1 MKNLSLHK
9 LMKLFVAIFSG
20 IIILAAAVYTAT
32 TINNFNSEN
41 AQIQSSAANRVSI
54 ELQKNTLITR
64 YIADYISENTER
76 INNIEEY
83 LKNNP
88 SQYAQYTLSH
98 QPYFNWP
105 YTSKDFFIKNSNLT
119 ELQVRMIDS
128 NNAFKAT
135 IENTSG
141 NVVNIKK
148 NNIDDMLYSSIIN
161 PQQENV
167 VGIVGTKF
175 NNSALKQSLSQLEDN
190 RHMQVWALTDD
201 DRPVFQ
207 YFDNGVSTKERKL
220 VKKAID
226 RKHLSEIPGF
236 LGTVRTVDNQY
247 KVLVVFDNQA
257 MKEIMMRRISVILA
271 IAAIVLLAL
280 FASFMA
286 IFNHYRKQLN
296 LIISTIHA
304 VSENDAEASI
314 DTTDSRFE
322 DLTILSD
329 SINHMLDEINNN
341 INTIYKLRI
350 AQQEAHMKALQA
362 QISPHFMANT
372 LEYIRMSALDIGASD
387 LAKVVYNFAALLRS
401 NVSSQV
407 QTTLKKEA
415 KLVGNYVYLYQVR
428 FPDKLAYQIVIP
440 KELEQVKLPK
450 FSLQPLVENYFVHG
464 VNFAQNTNALE
475 VKAYLKNNRVVIEV
489 IDNGRQL
496 SKAELSKLNEKIKQ
510 PIVSDKSIGLQN
522 VYARMKN
529 YTKNFAMKIS
539 NNPYGGITV
548 RLSFD
553 YEI

>member
-20 IIILAAAVYTAT
+20 IIILAAAFYIAA
-32 TINNFNSEN
+32 TINNFSSEN
-41 AQIQSSAANRVSI
+41 SQIQNSAVIRVSV
-54 ELQKNTLITR
+54 ELQKNSLITNN
-64 YIADYISENTER
+64 IGDFISENTER

-83 LKNNP
+83 LKNHP
-88 SQYAQYTLSH
+88 SSYARYTLEH
-98 QPYFNWP
+98 EPYFNWP
-105 YTSKDFFIKNSNLT
+105 DTSKDFFIKNPNLT
-119 ELQVRMIDS
+119 ELQIRMLDS
-128 NNAFKAT
+128 KSVFKANKK
-135 IENTSG
+135 NTSG
-141 NVVNIKK
+141 QIIKIKK
-148 NNIDDMLYSSIIN
+148 NNANDMLYSSIIN
-161 PQQENV
+161 PQQETV
-167 VGIVGTKF
+167 VGVVGTRF
-175 NNSALKQSLSQLEDN
+175 NNSSLKESLSQLEGN

-207 YFDNGVSTKERKL
+207 YFDQGVTSNEKKTI
-220 VKKAID
+220 KKAID
-226 RKHLSEIPGF
+226 RKQLSKIPGF
-236 LGTVRTVDNQY
+236 ISTLRTVDDQY
-247 KVLVVFDNQA
+247 KVLVIFDNQA
-257 MKEIMMRRISVILA
+257 MNMIMLRRISLILA
-271 IAAIVLLAL
+271 IAAVVLLAL
-280 FASFMA
+280 FISFMA

-296 LIISTIHA
+296 LIISTTHT
-304 VSENDAEASI
+304 VSENDTEARI

-322 DLTILSD
+322 DLTILSE

-350 AQQEAHMKALQA
+350 AQQEAHMKSLQA

-372 LEYIRMSALDIGASD
+372 LEYIRMSALDLGETD

-464 VNFAQNTNALE
+464 VDFAQNNNALE
-475 VKAYLKNNRVVIEV
+475 VKAFLKDQRVVIEV
-489 IDNGRQL
+489 IDNGKQL
-496 SKAELSKLNEKIKQ
+496 SDEELKQINKKIKQ

-529 YTKNFAMKIS
+529 YTKNFAMEIS
-539 NNPYGGITV
+539 NNIYGGVTV
-548 RLSFD
+548 KLSFD